1 MNIGESAL
9 VFNVIKR
16 RPFRDTFLTIFS
28 MLFSISFI
36 SVPSAKAWSSAQ
48 TAVSVFGGVGNE
60 FSESTVVDSTG
71 NIYTTG
77 RFASTVDFDPGVGTS
92 NLTSAG
98 SSDVFVSK
106 LDASGNLLWA
116 KSFGAA
122 AADAGLSIAVDSTG
136 NVYTTGF
143 FASTVD
149 FDPGAGTTNLTT
161 AGSSDVFISKL
172 DASGNLV
179 FAKRFGGGISDLG
192 YSIAVDSTG
201 NIYTTG
207 FFQDTVDFDPSAGTT
222 NLTTA
227 GLSDVFIS
235 KLDASG
241 NLVFAKRFGGSIS
254 DLSYSIA
261 VDSTGNIYTTGFFQD
276 TVDFDPSAGT
286 TNLTTAG
293 LSDVFISKLDASGN
307 LVFAKRFGAAEA
319 DAGRSIALDS
329 TGNIYTAG
337 YFEQTVDFDP
347 SAGTTN
353 LTSAGRSDVFVS
365 KLDSSGNLV
374 FAKRFGA
381 AETDVGLSVAVDSTG
396 NVYTT
401 GYFEQTVDFDPG
413 AGTTDLTT
421 GGGSDVFVSKLDA
434 SGNLV
439 FAKRFGGSND
449 DGGISISVDSNGNI
463 HTTGYFEE
471 RVDFDPGAGT
481 SNLTSAGGTDVFV
494 SKIDSSG
501 NLLLAKSFGGTAND
515 VGRSITFDS
524 TGNIYT
530 TGEFAGTV
538 DFDPGTGT
546 TNLISAGGNDVFIL
560 RLDPSGD
567 ARASAAPSAPTLN
580 SITGGDRR
588 VTITFTAGANNGAAI
603 TDYEYSLN
611 GASYISAGTTSSPL
625 TITGLSGRTAY
636 SVTFKARN
644 SVGLSTASNSLSA
657 TTSDASLDASEAAV
671 EAARLAAI
679 ELARGSAA
687 SEAAR
692 KAKEQR
698 ELTEILAL
706 IPKIGELTLSLGE
719 NTKSLYSTKC
729 VKGKTTKFVK
739 KGNKCPKGYLK
750 K

>member
-77 RFASTVDFDPGVGTS
+77 RFANTVDFDPGVGTS

-222 NLTTA
+222 N
-227 GLSDVFIS
+227 
-235 KLDASG
+235 
-241 NLVFAKRFGGSIS
+241 
-254 DLSYSIA
+254 
-261 VDSTGNIYTTGFFQD
+261 
-276 TVDFDPSAGT
+276 P
-286 TNLTTAG
+286 TTAG

>member
-1 MNIGESAL
+1 
-9 VFNVIKR
+9 
-16 RPFRDTFLTIFS
+16 

-192 YSIAVDSTG
+192 
-201 NIYTTG
+201 
-207 FFQDTVDFDPSAGTT
+207 
-222 NLTTA
+222 
-227 GLSDVFIS
+227 
-235 KLDASG
+235 
-241 NLVFAKRFGGSIS
+241 
-254 DLSYSIA
+254 YSIA

-706 IPKIGELTLSLGE
+706 IPKIAELTLSLGE

>member
-9 VFNVIKR
+9 VFNFIKR
-16 RPFRDTFLTIFS
+16 RSFRDTYLIFFS

-36 SVPSAKAWSSAQ
+36 SAPSAKAWSSAQ
-48 TAVSVFGGVGNE
+48 TAVIVFGGVGNE
-60 FSESTVVDSTG
+60 FSASTVVDSTG

-77 RFASTVDFDPGVGTS
+77 RFENTVDFDPGVGTS

-98 SSDVFVSK
+98 SSDVFISK

-207 FFQDTVDFDPSAGTT
+207 FFQDTVDFDPGAGTT
-222 NLTTA
+222 NLITA
-227 GLSDVFIS
+227 GS
-235 KLDASG
+235 
-241 NLVFAKRFGGSIS
+241 
-254 DLSYSIA
+254 
-261 VDSTGNIYTTGFFQD
+261 
-276 TVDFDPSAGT
+276 
-286 TNLTTAG
+286 
-293 LSDVFISKLDASGN
+293 SDVFISKLDASGN

-319 DAGRSIALDS
+319 DVGRSIALDS
-329 TGNIYTAG
+329 TGNIYTTG

-347 SAGTTN
+347 GAGTTN

-365 KLDSSGNLV
+365 KIDSSGNLV

-381 AETDVGLSVAVDSTG
+381 AEADVGLSVAVDSTG

-421 GGGSDVFVSKLDA
+421 AGGSDVFVSKLDA

-439 FAKRFGGSND
+439 FAKRFGGSSD

-463 HTTGYFEE
+463 HTIGYFEE

-515 VGRSITFDS
+515 VGRSIAFDS

-719 NTKSLYSTKC
+719 TTKSLYSTKC

-739 KGNKCPKGYLK
+739 KGSKCPKGYLK

>member
-1 MNIGESAL
+1 MNIGERAL
-9 VFNVIKR
+9 IFNTPKR
-16 RPFRDTFLTIFS
+16 RPFRDTYLIIFS
-28 MLFSISFI
+28 MLFSISFL
-36 SVPSAKAWSSAQ
+36 SAPSAKAWSSAQ

-192 YSIAVDSTG
+192 
-201 NIYTTG
+201 
-207 FFQDTVDFDPSAGTT
+207 
-222 NLTTA
+222 
-227 GLSDVFIS
+227 
-235 KLDASG
+235 
-241 NLVFAKRFGGSIS
+241 
-254 DLSYSIA
+254 YSIA

-706 IPKIGELTLSLGE
+706 IPKIAELTLSLGE

>member
-149 FDPGAGTTNLTT
+149 FDPGAGTSNLTS

-192 YSIAVDSTG
+192 YSIAVDSTE
-201 NIYTTG
+201 
-207 FFQDTVDFDPSAGTT
+207 
-222 NLTTA
+222 
-227 GLSDVFIS
+227 
-235 KLDASG
+235 
-241 NLVFAKRFGGSIS
+241 
-254 DLSYSIA
+254 
-261 VDSTGNIYTTGFFQD
+261 NIYTTGFFQD

-625 TITGLSGRTAY
+625 TITGVSGRTAY

>member
-1 MNIGESAL
+1 
-9 VFNVIKR
+9 
-16 RPFRDTFLTIFS
+16 

-179 FAKRFGGGISDLG
+179 FAKRFGGGISDIG

-207 FFQDTVDFDPSAGTT
+207 FFADTVDFDPGAGTT

-227 GLSDVFIS
+227 GL
-235 KLDASG
+235 A
-241 NLVFAKRFGGSIS
+241 
-254 DLSYSIA
+254 
-261 VDSTGNIYTTGFFQD
+261 
-276 TVDFDPSAGT
+276 
-286 TNLTTAG
+286 
-293 LSDVFISKLDASGN
+293 DVFISKLDASGN

-319 DAGRSIALDS
+319 DAGLSVAVDS
-329 TGNIYTAG
+329 TGNVYTTG
-337 YFEQTVDFDP
+337 YFEVTVDFDP
-347 SAGTTN
+347 GAGTTN
-353 LTSAGRSDVFVS
+353 LTTAGGSDVFVS

-374 FAKRFGA
+374 FAKRFG
-381 AETDVGLSVAVDSTG
+381 
-396 NVYTT
+396 
-401 GYFEQTVDFDPG
+401 
-413 AGTTDLTT
+413 
-421 GGGSDVFVSKLDA
+421 GS
-434 SGNLV
+434 G
-439 FAKRFGGSND
+439 D

-463 HTTGYFEE
+463 HTTGYFEGT
-471 RVDFDPGAGT
+471 VDFDPGAGT
-481 SNLTSAGGTDVFV
+481 TNLNSAGGTDVFV
-494 SKIDSSG
+494 SKLDSSG
-501 NLLLAKSFGGTAND
+501 NLLLAKSFGGTATD

-611 GASYISAGTTSSPL
+611 GASYTSAGTTSSPL
-625 TITGLSGRTAY
+625 TITGVSGRTAY
-636 SVTFKARN
+636 SVTLKARN
-644 SVGLSTASNSLSA
+644 SVGLSAASNSLSA
-657 TTSDASLDASEAAV
+657 TTTDASLDASEAAA
-671 EAARLAAI
+671 EAARLSAI
-679 ELARGSAA
+679 ELARVSVA

-706 IPKIGELTLSLGE
+706 IPKIGEFTLSLGE

-739 KGNKCPKGYLK
+739 KGSKCPKGYLK

>member
-1 MNIGESAL
+1 M

-48 TAVSVFGGVGNE
+48 TAVSVFGGVDNE

-192 YSIAVDSTG
+192 YSIAVDSTE
-201 NIYTTG
+201 
-207 FFQDTVDFDPSAGTT
+207 
-222 NLTTA
+222 
-227 GLSDVFIS
+227 
-235 KLDASG
+235 
-241 NLVFAKRFGGSIS
+241 
-254 DLSYSIA
+254 
-261 VDSTGNIYTTGFFQD
+261 NIYTTGFFQD

-515 VGRSITFDS
+515 VGRSIAFDS

-625 TITGLSGRTAY
+625 TITGVSGRTAY

-644 SVGLSTASNSLSA
+644 SVGLSTASNSLS
-657 TTSDASLDASEAAV
+657 TTTTDASLDASEAAV

>member
-9 VFNVIKR
+9 VFNFIKR
-16 RPFRDTFLTIFS
+16 RSFRDTYLIIFS

-36 SVPSAKAWSSAQ
+36 SAPSAKAWSSAQ
-48 TAVSVFGGVGNE
+48 TAVIVFGGVGNE
-60 FSESTVVDSTG
+60 FSASTVVDSTG

-207 FFQDTVDFDPSAGTT
+207 FFQDTVDFDPGAGTT
-222 NLTTA
+222 NLITA
-227 GLSDVFIS
+227 GSSDVFIS
-235 KLDASG
+235 KLDA
-241 NLVFAKRFGGSIS
+241 
-254 DLSYSIA
+254 
-261 VDSTGNIYTTGFFQD
+261 
-276 TVDFDPSAGT
+276 
-286 TNLTTAG
+286 
-293 LSDVFISKLDASGN
+293 
-307 LVFAKRFGAAEA
+307 
-319 DAGRSIALDS
+319 
-329 TGNIYTAG
+329 
-337 YFEQTVDFDP
+337 
-347 SAGTTN
+347 
-353 LTSAGRSDVFVS
+353 
-365 KLDSSGNLV
+365 SGNLV

-439 FAKRFGGSND
+439 FAKRFGGSSD

-515 VGRSITFDS
+515 VGRSIAFDS

-719 NTKSLYSTKC
+719 TTKSLYSTKC

-739 KGNKCPKGYLK
+739 KGSKCPKGYLK

>member
-192 YSIAVDSTG
+192 
-201 NIYTTG
+201 
-207 FFQDTVDFDPSAGTT
+207 
-222 NLTTA
+222 
-227 GLSDVFIS
+227 
-235 KLDASG
+235 
-241 NLVFAKRFGGSIS
+241 
-254 DLSYSIA
+254 YSIA

-515 VGRSITFDS
+515 VGRSIAFDS

>member
-77 RFASTVDFDPGVGTS
+77 RFANTVDFDPGVGTS

-192 YSIAVDSTG
+192 
-201 NIYTTG
+201 
-207 FFQDTVDFDPSAGTT
+207 
-222 NLTTA
+222 
-227 GLSDVFIS
+227 
-235 KLDASG
+235 
-241 NLVFAKRFGGSIS
+241 
-254 DLSYSIA
+254 YSIA

-546 TNLISAGGNDVFIL
+546 TNLISAGGYDVFIL

>member
-1 MNIGESAL
+1 
-9 VFNVIKR
+9 
-16 RPFRDTFLTIFS
+16 

-241 NLVFAKRFGGSIS
+241 NLVFAKRFG
-254 DLSYSIA
+254 
-261 VDSTGNIYTTGFFQD
+261 
-276 TVDFDPSAGT
+276 
-286 TNLTTAG
+286 
-293 LSDVFISKLDASGN
+293 
-307 LVFAKRFGAAEA
+307 AAEA

-439 FAKRFGGSND
+439 FAK
-449 DGGISISVDSNGNI
+449 
-463 HTTGYFEE
+463 
-471 RVDFDPGAGT
+471 

>member
-192 YSIAVDSTG
+192 YSIAVDSTE

-207 FFQDTVDFDPSAGTT
+207 FFQD
-222 NLTTA
+222 
-227 GLSDVFIS
+227 
-235 KLDASG
+235 
-241 NLVFAKRFGGSIS
+241 
-254 DLSYSIA
+254 
-261 VDSTGNIYTTGFFQD
+261 
-276 TVDFDPSAGT
+276 
-286 TNLTTAG
+286 
-293 LSDVFISKLDASGN
+293 
-307 LVFAKRFGAAEA
+307 
-319 DAGRSIALDS
+319 
-329 TGNIYTAG
+329 
-337 YFEQTVDFDP
+337 TVDFDP

-515 VGRSITFDS
+515 VGRSIAFDS

-625 TITGLSGRTAY
+625 TITGVSGRTAY

>member
-77 RFASTVDFDPGVGTS
+77 RFANTVDFDPGVGTS

-98 SSDVFVSK
+98 LSDVFVLK

-192 YSIAVDSTG
+192 
-201 NIYTTG
+201 
-207 FFQDTVDFDPSAGTT
+207 
-222 NLTTA
+222 
-227 GLSDVFIS
+227 
-235 KLDASG
+235 
-241 NLVFAKRFGGSIS
+241 
-254 DLSYSIA
+254 YSIA

-706 IPKIGELTLSLGE
+706 IPKIAELTLSLGE

>member
-16 RPFRDTFLTIFS
+16 RPFRDTFLIIFS

-149 FDPGAGTTNLTT
+149 FDPGAGTTNLIT

-179 FAKRFGGGISDLG
+179 FAKRFGGSISDLG

-207 FFQDTVDFDPSAGTT
+207 FFQDTVDFDPGAGTT
-222 NLTTA
+222 DLISA
-227 GLSDVFIS
+227 GGTDVF
-235 KLDASG
+235 
-241 NLVFAKRFGGSIS
+241 V
-254 DLSYSIA
+254 
-261 VDSTGNIYTTGFFQD
+261 
-276 TVDFDPSAGT
+276 
-286 TNLTTAG
+286 
-293 LSDVFISKLDASGN
+293 SKLDASGN

-347 SAGTTN
+347 GAGTTN
-353 LTSAGRSDVFVS
+353 LSSAGRSDVFVS
-365 KLDSSGNLV
+365 KLDASGNLV

-381 AETDVGLSVAVDSTG
+381 AEADVGLSVAVDSTG

-421 GGGSDVFVSKLDA
+421 AGGSDVFVSKLDA

-439 FAKRFGGSND
+439 FAKRFGGSDD

-463 HTTGYFEE
+463 HTTGEFAGT
-471 RVDFDPGAGT
+471 VDFDPGVGT
-481 SNLTSAGGTDVFV
+481 SNLTSAGLSDVFV
-494 SKIDSSG
+494 SKLDSSG

-515 VGRSITFDS
+515 IGRSIAFDS

-546 TNLISAGGNDVFIL
+546 TNLISAGGKDVFIL

-611 GASYISAGTTSSPL
+611 GASYTSAGTTSSPL

-636 SVTFKARN
+636 SVTLKARN

-657 TTSDASLDASEAAV
+657 TTTDASLDANEAAA
-671 EAARLAAI
+671 EAARLSAI
-679 ELARGSAA
+679 ELARVSVA

-739 KGNKCPKGYLK
+739 KGSKCPKGYLK

>member
-192 YSIAVDSTG
+192 YSIAVDSTE
-201 NIYTTG
+201 
-207 FFQDTVDFDPSAGTT
+207 
-222 NLTTA
+222 
-227 GLSDVFIS
+227 
-235 KLDASG
+235 
-241 NLVFAKRFGGSIS
+241 
-254 DLSYSIA
+254 
-261 VDSTGNIYTTGFFQD
+261 NIYTTGFFQD

>member
-1 MNIGESAL
+1 MNIRESAL

-241 NLVFAKRFGGSIS
+241 NLVFAKRFG
-254 DLSYSIA
+254 
-261 VDSTGNIYTTGFFQD
+261 
-276 TVDFDPSAGT
+276 
-286 TNLTTAG
+286 
-293 LSDVFISKLDASGN
+293 
-307 LVFAKRFGAAEA
+307 AAEA
-319 DAGRSIALDS
+319 DAGRSVAVDS
-329 TGNIYTAG
+329 TGNVYTTG

>member
-1 MNIGESAL
+1 L

-192 YSIAVDSTG
+192 
-201 NIYTTG
+201 
-207 FFQDTVDFDPSAGTT
+207 
-222 NLTTA
+222 
-227 GLSDVFIS
+227 
-235 KLDASG
+235 
-241 NLVFAKRFGGSIS
+241 
-254 DLSYSIA
+254 YSIA

-706 IPKIGELTLSLGE
+706 IPKIAELTLSLGE

>member
-149 FDPGAGTTNLTT
+149 FDPGAGTSNLTS
-161 AGSSDVFISKL
+161 AGS
-172 DASGNLV
+172 
-179 FAKRFGGGISDLG
+179 
-192 YSIAVDSTG
+192 
-201 NIYTTG
+201 
-207 FFQDTVDFDPSAGTT
+207 
-222 NLTTA
+222 
-227 GLSDVFIS
+227 SDVFIS

-254 DLSYSIA
+254 DLGYSIA

-625 TITGLSGRTAY
+625 TITGVSGRTAY

>member
-1 MNIGESAL
+1 
-9 VFNVIKR
+9 
-16 RPFRDTFLTIFS
+16 

-48 TAVSVFGGVGNE
+48 TAVSVVGGVGNE

-241 NLVFAKRFGGSIS
+241 NLVFAKRFG
-254 DLSYSIA
+254 
-261 VDSTGNIYTTGFFQD
+261 
-276 TVDFDPSAGT
+276 
-286 TNLTTAG
+286 
-293 LSDVFISKLDASGN
+293 
-307 LVFAKRFGAAEA
+307 AAEA
-319 DAGRSIALDS
+319 DAGRSVAVDS
-329 TGNIYTAG
+329 TGNVYTTG
-337 YFEQTVDFDP
+337 YVEQTVDFDP

>member
-1 MNIGESAL
+1 MNIRESAL

-192 YSIAVDSTG
+192 
-201 NIYTTG
+201 
-207 FFQDTVDFDPSAGTT
+207 
-222 NLTTA
+222 
-227 GLSDVFIS
+227 
-235 KLDASG
+235 
-241 NLVFAKRFGGSIS
+241 
-254 DLSYSIA
+254 YSIA

>member
-192 YSIAVDSTG
+192 YSIAVDSTE

-241 NLVFAKRFGGSIS
+241 NL
-254 DLSYSIA
+254 LW
-261 VDSTGNIYTTGFFQD
+261 
-276 TVDFDPSAGT
+276 
-286 TNLTTAG
+286 
-293 LSDVFISKLDASGN
+293 
-307 LVFAKRFGAAEA
+307 AKRFGAAEA

-515 VGRSITFDS
+515 VGRSIAFDS

-625 TITGLSGRTAY
+625 TITGVSGRTAY

-644 SVGLSTASNSLSA
+644 SVGLSTASNSLS
-657 TTSDASLDASEAAV
+657 TTTTDASLDASEAAV

-706 IPKIGELTLSLGE
+706 IPKIAELTLSLGE

>member
-1 MNIGESAL
+1 MNIRESAL

-92 NLTSAG
+92 NLT
-98 SSDVFVSK
+98 
-106 LDASGNLLWA
+106 
-116 KSFGAA
+116 
-122 AADAGLSIAVDSTG
+122 
-136 NVYTTGF
+136 
-143 FASTVD
+143 
-149 FDPGAGTTNLTT
+149 T
-161 AGSSDVFISKL
+161 AGS
-172 DASGNLV
+172 
-179 FAKRFGGGISDLG
+179 
-192 YSIAVDSTG
+192 
-201 NIYTTG
+201 
-207 FFQDTVDFDPSAGTT
+207 
-222 NLTTA
+222 
-227 GLSDVFIS
+227 
-235 KLDASG
+235 
-241 NLVFAKRFGGSIS
+241 
-254 DLSYSIA
+254 
-261 VDSTGNIYTTGFFQD
+261 
-276 TVDFDPSAGT
+276 
-286 TNLTTAG
+286 
-293 LSDVFISKLDASGN
+293 SDVFISKLDASGN

-706 IPKIGELTLSLGE
+706 IPKIAELTLSLGE

-739 KGNKCPKGYLK
+739 KGSKCPKGYLK

>member
-1 MNIGESAL
+1 
-9 VFNVIKR
+9 
-16 RPFRDTFLTIFS
+16 

-241 NLVFAKRFGGSIS
+241 NLVFAKRFG
-254 DLSYSIA
+254 
-261 VDSTGNIYTTGFFQD
+261 
-276 TVDFDPSAGT
+276 
-286 TNLTTAG
+286 
-293 LSDVFISKLDASGN
+293 
-307 LVFAKRFGAAEA
+307 AAEA
-319 DAGRSIALDS
+319 DAGRSVAVDS
-329 TGNIYTAG
+329 TGNVYTTG

>member
-9 VFNVIKR
+9 IFNTPKR
-16 RPFRDTFLTIFS
+16 RPFRDTFLIIFL

-207 FFQDTVDFDPSAGTT
+207 FFEDTVDFDPGAGTT

-227 GLSDVFIS
+227 GL
-235 KLDASG
+235 A
-241 NLVFAKRFGGSIS
+241 
-254 DLSYSIA
+254 
-261 VDSTGNIYTTGFFQD
+261 
-276 TVDFDPSAGT
+276 
-286 TNLTTAG
+286 
-293 LSDVFISKLDASGN
+293 DVFISKLDASGN

-319 DAGRSIALDS
+319 DAGRSIAVDS

-347 SAGTTN
+347 GLGTSNLTSAGRSDVFVSKIDSSGNLVFAKRFGADETDAGLSVAVDSTGNVYTTGNFEVTVDFDPGAGTTN
-353 LTSAGRSDVFVS
+353 LTTAGGSDVFVS

-374 FAKRFGA
+374 FAKRFG
-381 AETDVGLSVAVDSTG
+381 
-396 NVYTT
+396 
-401 GYFEQTVDFDPG
+401 
-413 AGTTDLTT
+413 
-421 GGGSDVFVSKLDA
+421 GS
-434 SGNLV
+434 G
-439 FAKRFGGSND
+439 D
-449 DGGISISVDSNGNI
+449 DGGSSISVDSNGNI
-463 HTTGYFEE
+463 HTTGYFEGT
-471 RVDFDPGAGT
+471 VDFDPGAGT
-481 SNLTSAGGTDVFV
+481 TNLNSAGGTDVFV
-494 SKIDSSG
+494 SKLDSSG
-501 NLLLAKSFGGTAND
+501 NLLLAKSFGGTATD
-515 VGRSITFDS
+515 VGRSIAFDS

-530 TGEFAGTV
+530 TGYFAGTV

-546 TNLISAGGNDVFIL
+546 TNLISVGGNDVFIL

-611 GASYISAGTTSSPL
+611 GASYTSAGTTSSPL
-625 TITGLSGRTAY
+625 TITGVSGRTAY
-636 SVTFKARN
+636 SVTLKARN

-657 TTSDASLDASEAAV
+657 TTTDASLDASEAAA
-671 EAARLAAI
+671 EAARLSAI
-679 ELARGSAA
+679 ELARVSVA

-739 KGNKCPKGYLK
+739 KGSKCPKGYLK

>member
-1 MNIGESAL
+1 L

-241 NLVFAKRFGGSIS
+241 NLVFAKRFG
-254 DLSYSIA
+254 
-261 VDSTGNIYTTGFFQD
+261 
-276 TVDFDPSAGT
+276 
-286 TNLTTAG
+286 
-293 LSDVFISKLDASGN
+293 
-307 LVFAKRFGAAEA
+307 AAEA
-319 DAGRSIALDS
+319 DAGRSVAVDS
-329 TGNIYTAG
+329 TGNVYTTG

-706 IPKIGELTLSLGE
+706 IPKIAELTLSLGE

>member
-1 MNIGESAL
+1 MI
-9 VFNVIKR
+9 FNTPKR
-16 RPFRDTFLTIFS
+16 RPFRDTFLIIFS

-36 SVPSAKAWSSAQ
+36 SAPSAKAWSSAQ

-77 RFASTVDFDPGVGTS
+77 RFLNTVDFDPGAGTS

-149 FDPGAGTTNLTT
+149 FDPGVGTTNLIT

-179 FAKRFGGGISDLG
+179 FAKRFG
-192 YSIAVDSTG
+192 
-201 NIYTTG
+201 
-207 FFQDTVDFDPSAGTT
+207 
-222 NLTTA
+222 
-227 GLSDVFIS
+227 
-235 KLDASG
+235 
-241 NLVFAKRFGGSIS
+241 
-254 DLSYSIA
+254 
-261 VDSTGNIYTTGFFQD
+261 
-276 TVDFDPSAGT
+276 
-286 TNLTTAG
+286 
-293 LSDVFISKLDASGN
+293 
-307 LVFAKRFGAAEA
+307 AAEA
-319 DAGRSIALDS
+319 
-329 TGNIYTAG
+329 
-337 YFEQTVDFDP
+337 
-347 SAGTTN
+347 
-353 LTSAGRSDVFVS
+353 
-365 KLDSSGNLV
+365 
-374 FAKRFGA
+374 
-381 AETDVGLSVAVDSTG
+381 DVGLSVAVDSTG

-421 GGGSDVFVSKLDA
+421 AGGSDVFVSKLDA

-439 FAKRFGGSND
+439 FAKRFGWSND

-463 HTTGYFEE
+463 HTIGYFEE

-515 VGRSITFDS
+515 VGRSIAFDS

-611 GASYISAGTTSSPL
+611 GASYVSAGTTSSPL
-625 TITGLSGRTAY
+625 TITGVSGRTAY
-636 SVTFKARN
+636 SVTVKARN
-644 SVGLSTASNSLSA
+644 SVGLSTASNSLS
-657 TTSDASLDASEAAV
+657 TTTTDASLDASEAAV

-679 ELARGSAA
+679 ELARVSAA

-739 KGNKCPKGYLK
+739 KGSKCPKGYLK

>member
-1 MNIGESAL
+1 
-9 VFNVIKR
+9 
-16 RPFRDTFLTIFS
+16 

-706 IPKIGELTLSLGE
+706 IPKIAELTLSLGE

>member
-192 YSIAVDSTG
+192 YSIAVDSTE
-201 NIYTTG
+201 
-207 FFQDTVDFDPSAGTT
+207 
-222 NLTTA
+222 
-227 GLSDVFIS
+227 
-235 KLDASG
+235 
-241 NLVFAKRFGGSIS
+241 
-254 DLSYSIA
+254 
-261 VDSTGNIYTTGFFQD
+261 NIYTTGFFQD

-515 VGRSITFDS
+515 VGRSIAFDS

-625 TITGLSGRTAY
+625 TITGVSGRTAY

>member
-1 MNIGESAL
+1 MNIGERAL
-9 VFNVIKR
+9 IFNTPKR
-16 RPFRDTFLTIFS
+16 RPFRDTYLIIFS
-28 MLFSISFI
+28 MLFSISFL
-36 SVPSAKAWSSAQ
+36 SAPSAKAWSSAQ

-77 RFASTVDFDPGVGTS
+77 RFANTVDFDPGVGTS

-98 SSDVFVSK
+98 LSDVFVLK

-192 YSIAVDSTG
+192 
-201 NIYTTG
+201 
-207 FFQDTVDFDPSAGTT
+207 
-222 NLTTA
+222 
-227 GLSDVFIS
+227 
-235 KLDASG
+235 
-241 NLVFAKRFGGSIS
+241 
-254 DLSYSIA
+254 YSIA

>member
-16 RPFRDTFLTIFS
+16 RPFRDTFLIVFS

-207 FFQDTVDFDPSAGTT
+207 FFEDTVDFDPGAGTT

-227 GLSDVFIS
+227 GL
-235 KLDASG
+235 A
-241 NLVFAKRFGGSIS
+241 
-254 DLSYSIA
+254 
-261 VDSTGNIYTTGFFQD
+261 
-276 TVDFDPSAGT
+276 
-286 TNLTTAG
+286 
-293 LSDVFISKLDASGN
+293 DVFISKLDASGN

-319 DAGRSIALDS
+319 DAGRSIAVDS

-347 SAGTTN
+347 GLGTSNLTSAGRSDVFVSKIDSSGNLLWAKSFGAAETDAGLSVAVDSTGNVYTTGYFEVTVDFDPGAGTTN
-353 LTSAGRSDVFVS
+353 LTTAGGSDVFVS

-374 FAKRFGA
+374 FAKRFGGSG
-381 AETDVGLSVAVDSTG
+381 DDGGFSISVDSNG
-396 NVYTT
+396 NFHTT
-401 GYFEQTVDFDPG
+401 GYFEGTVDFDPG
-413 AGTTDLTT
+413 AGTT
-421 GGGSDVFVSKLDA
+421 
-434 SGNLV
+434 NL
-439 FAKRFGGSND
+439 N
-449 DGGISISVDSNGNI
+449 
-463 HTTGYFEE
+463 
-471 RVDFDPGAGT
+471 
-481 SNLTSAGGTDVFV
+481 SAGGTDVFV
-494 SKIDSSG
+494 SKLDSSG
-501 NLLLAKSFGGTAND
+501 NLLLAKSFGGAATD
-515 VGRSITFDS
+515 VGRSIAFDS

-530 TGEFAGTV
+530 TGYFAGTV

-546 TNLISAGGNDVFIL
+546 TNLISVGGNDVFIL

-611 GASYISAGTTSSPL
+611 GASYTSAGTTSSPL
-625 TITGLSGRTAY
+625 TITGVSGRTAY
-636 SVTFKARN
+636 SVTLKARN

-657 TTSDASLDASEAAV
+657 TTTDASLDASEAAA
-671 EAARLAAI
+671 EAARLSAI
-679 ELARGSAA
+679 ELARVSVA

-739 KGNKCPKGYLK
+739 KGSKCPKGYLK

>member
-122 AADAGLSIAVDSTG
+122 AADAGLSVAVDSTG

-192 YSIAVDSTG
+192 
-201 NIYTTG
+201 
-207 FFQDTVDFDPSAGTT
+207 
-222 NLTTA
+222 
-227 GLSDVFIS
+227 
-235 KLDASG
+235 
-241 NLVFAKRFGGSIS
+241 
-254 DLSYSIA
+254 YSIA

>member
-1 MNIGESAL
+1 M

-192 YSIAVDSTG
+192 
-201 NIYTTG
+201 
-207 FFQDTVDFDPSAGTT
+207 
-222 NLTTA
+222 
-227 GLSDVFIS
+227 
-235 KLDASG
+235 
-241 NLVFAKRFGGSIS
+241 
-254 DLSYSIA
+254 YSIA

>member
-1 MNIGESAL
+1 
-9 VFNVIKR
+9 
-16 RPFRDTFLTIFS
+16 